1 MNIKKSPK
9 SKVEKSF
16 GTEVKKGKEKVEP
29 KKKKVKINE
38 YLEKSKR
45 LLHDVT
51 DIWRSESKETLRCPR
66 CKKTE
71 PVDSY
76 FVRN

>member
-29 KKKKVKINE
+29 KKKKK
-38 YLEKSKR
+38 
-45 LLHDVT
+45 
-51 DIWRSESKETLRCPR
+51 
-66 CKKTE
+66 
-71 PVDSY
+71 
-76 FVRN
+76 